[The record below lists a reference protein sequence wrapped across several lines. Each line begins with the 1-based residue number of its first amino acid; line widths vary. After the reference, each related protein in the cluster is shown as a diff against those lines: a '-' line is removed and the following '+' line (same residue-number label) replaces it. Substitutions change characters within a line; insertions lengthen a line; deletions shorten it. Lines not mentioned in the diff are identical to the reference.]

1 MGCGENVHLAT
12 WSSSEAL
19 QNSSFVKA
27 AFFFN
32 VVSAFQAHIINN
44 CTYENKS
51 HCHNI
56 HSFQGIIYRLTNLES
71 RKLVTRDGSL
81 EYICCGQNG
90 KKEIKKHHKEIIGK
104 MVNAKD
110 KRWDQSWGKRV
121 PLVPLLKTGQQK
133 LFIAFFLCLL
143 LEYFLSILFYY

>member
-56 HSFQGIIYRLTNLES
+56 HSFQGIIHRMNTCVLMKMQTLKSHWCPEMS
-71 RKLVTRDGSL
+71 CHTLGHVLGRCLGGTGFFERGPDHFLRK
-81 EYICCGQNG
+81 
-90 KKEIKKHHKEIIGK
+90 IIMPSMPG
-104 MVNAKD
+104 
-110 KRWDQSWGKRV
+110 
-121 PLVPLLKTGQQK
+121 P
-133 LFIAFFLCLL
+133 F
-143 LEYFLSILFYY
+143 